1 LSAAT
6 LEKLP
11 LELQILILA
20 FAPDFATLRDL
31 VHASPVYH
39 RAYTS
44 AKTVVLSALIQTQ
57 QVPGTEVDS
66 LAVLLSL
73 DYADG
78 MQDHPDEVIAFL
90 DRYRHARGRGRWM
103 NTKNPPLPV
112 RWRPLQTDIDD
123 LIMVVKS
130 QNLTE
135 YLTDQFLDMEV
146 QNRRCGSIK
155 AGGKIT
161 ISSEERMRNH
171 RAIYRLQIYYNLF
184 GIAESTSLMQTD
196 NIFQCP
202 SPSREIWALFFQ
214 TFPPWEH
221 QEMYTMW
228 KFVTL
233 RAETIIATLIADPK
247 KDVWNM
253 IPKSERS
260 LSMTHIHSLYIINLG
275 RRYDLAVRSITCAG
289 PLFLAKAIRKNS
301 SEEQY
306 CMVTDNFECLLRSR
320 PDLISIPSSIDY
332 VFMAVGGPSYILLY
346 PADKFH
352 SLAMLTDDPQGLS
365 HIPWHDRP
373 IPGCRWYLRTTTD
386 WLRLE
391 S

>member
-1 LSAAT
+1 MQGGKPGTSTLSAEGKSLRSGASKASLIVSAAT
-6 LEKLP
+6 LETLP
-11 LELQILILA
+11 IELQVLILA
-20 FAPDFATLRDL
+20 SAPDFATLRDL

-44 AKTVVLSALIQTQ
+44 AKAIILSALIQTQ

-66 LAVLLSL
+66 LGVLLSL

-78 MQDHPDEVIAFL
+78 MQDHPAEVIAFL
-90 DRYRHARGRGRWM
+90 DRYRHARGRGRWV

-123 LIMVVKS
+123 LIVVVKS
-130 QNLTE
+130 QNFTE
-135 YLTDQFLDMEV
+135 YLTDQFLEMEV

-161 ISSEERMRNH
+161 ISSEERLRNH

-253 IPKSERS
+253 IPKSQ
-260 LSMTHIHSLYIINLG
+260 
-275 RRYDLAVRSITCAG
+275 RYELAVRSITCAG
-289 PLFLAKAIRKNS
+289 PLFLAKAIRKKS

-306 CMVTDNFECLLRSR
+306 CLVTDNFECLLRSR

-332 VFMAVGGPSYILLY
+332 VYMAVGRPSACHTFPGMTDPAQVAGGIYGPRQ
-346 PADKFH
+346 
-352 SLAMLTDDPQGLS
+352 TG
-365 HIPWHDRP
+365 
-373 IPGCRWYLRTTTD
+373 
-386 WLRLE
+386 
-391 S
+391 